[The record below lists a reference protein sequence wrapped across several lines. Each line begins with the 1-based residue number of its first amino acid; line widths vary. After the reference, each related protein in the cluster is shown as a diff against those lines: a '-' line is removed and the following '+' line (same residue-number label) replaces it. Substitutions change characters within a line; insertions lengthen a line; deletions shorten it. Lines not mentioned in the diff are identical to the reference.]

1 MAHSKGDWMGQ
12 TLIECDYGAGR
23 VQFKY
28 PDDVMDLKLIDV
40 INVSYVL

>member
-28 PDDVMDLKLIDV
+28 PGSWYLAMILYL
-40 INVSYVL
+40 